1 MATMFLMACAH
12 ARTHTRTHARV
23 VGADSAAADGDV
35 HVLCASLPSM
45 DKDSV
50 QINKK
55 FDTLQITIL
64 QRRRAPAQRQVM
76 NNEQVAFSERL
87 RAALQRAGLGES
99 PVELVRLLARFGGEP
114 VSQQA
119 VSGWLKGRAMPRQ
132 ANLRALAKML
142 SVEPQQLQYGDDGK
156 RVRESRGEWR
166 LDPRDQLAIEAFL
179 QLPPVQR
186 KLLRQLIEEFVK
198 PGGGKKG

>member
-1 MATMFLMACAH
+1 M
-12 ARTHTRTHARV
+12 R
-23 VGADSAAADGDV
+23 
-35 HVLCASLPSM
+35 
-45 DKDSV
+45 
-50 QINKK
+50 
-55 FDTLQITIL
+55 
-64 QRRRAPAQRQVM
+64 
-76 NNEQVAFSERL
+76 NEQVAFSERL

-142 SVEPQQLQYGDDGK
+142 SMEPQQLQYGDDVR
-156 RVRESRGEWR
+156 RVREAKGEWR

-179 QLPPVQR
+179 QLPTAQR
-186 KLLRQLIEEFVK
+186 KLLRHLIDEFVK
-198 PGGGKKG
+198 SAAAARKP

>member
-1 MATMFLMACAH
+1 
-12 ARTHTRTHARV
+12 
-23 VGADSAAADGDV
+23 
-35 HVLCASLPSM
+35 
-45 DKDSV
+45 
-50 QINKK
+50 
-55 FDTLQITIL
+55 
-64 QRRRAPAQRQVM
+64 M

-87 RAALQRAGLGES
+87 RAALRRAGLVES

-156 RVRESRGEWR
+156 RARESRGEWR

-179 QLPPVQR
+179 QLPPAQR
-186 KLLRQLIEEFVK
+186 KLLRHVIDEFVK
-198 PGGGKKG
+198 SGGHGKKG

>member
-1 MATMFLMACAH
+1 M
-12 ARTHTRTHARV
+12 
-23 VGADSAAADGDV
+23 S
-35 HVLCASLPSM
+35 
-45 DKDSV
+45 
-50 QINKK
+50 
-55 FDTLQITIL
+55 
-64 QRRRAPAQRQVM
+64 
-76 NNEQVAFSERL
+76 NEQVAFSERL
-87 RAALQRAGLGES
+87 RAALQRAGLVQS

-156 RVRESRGEWR
+156 RAREPRGERR

-179 QLPPVQR
+179 QLPTAQR
-186 KLLRQLIEEFVK
+186 KLLRYVIDEFVK
-198 PGGGKKG
+198 SGGAGKKG